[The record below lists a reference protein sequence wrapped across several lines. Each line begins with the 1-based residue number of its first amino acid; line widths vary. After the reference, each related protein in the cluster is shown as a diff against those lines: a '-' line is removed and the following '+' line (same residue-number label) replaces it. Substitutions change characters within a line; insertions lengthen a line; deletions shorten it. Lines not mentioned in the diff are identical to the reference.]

1 MRNSSVILID
11 MPWSLLEAP
20 SIQLGT
26 LKSVLQHANIR
37 SEVRPLN
44 LAFMHHVRV
53 ADALSPGEVPISP
66 HDYMDVA
73 DEYYH
78 LGLGDWIFACPPFRK
93 SSPQEDDR
101 YFDFFRSKGG
111 KEETVTKAQRMRAL
125 VPSFLERCVA
135 DILSTSPRIVGF
147 TTTFSQNVPALVLAK
162 LLKLR
167 DPSLKIIF
175 GGSNCD
181 GPMGDALHR
190 EFPWIDVVLRGEAEN
205 VLPQLVRD
213 VFAGKEI
220 QPQPGLCYRS
230 GGERIVIGLEGAE
243 VVSMDQVPTPNY
255 DEYFGALEE
264 NACRAEIM
272 PRVMIP
278 FESSRGCWWG
288 AKKHCTFCGLNDLT
302 IAFRSKR
309 PTIVIQELIDLSQ
322 KYGHLDFYGVDN
334 IIDMR
339 YFKELLPKLRQAGYD
354 FRLFYETKANL
365 KSEHLQMMREA
376 GVSGIQPGIESLS
389 TPILKLMEKGVTA
402 LQNMRLLKRCA
413 EFGIRPHWNF
423 IYGFPREPPEEYPR
437 MAEAIKSITHLTP
450 PQSLTP
456 LHLERFSPY
465 HQRPGSYGLKI
476 NAPTQAAYYHLIYP
490 TDEATLNDLA
500 YTFDYSYDDGR
511 DATIYVAPLRESI
524 EAWRRDYLEGSN
536 LSYRRGPGLL
546 LINDRRCGLGGCDY
560 SFQEREAKIY
570 LACDVGATPML
581 VWKGLLADGFS
592 DVTLED
598 VENFL
603 HEMVELRLMYEEGGC
618 YLSLAVAVNPG
629 MHNGRFEID
638 DVVSTNP
645 EVVHRQIELS
655 PG

>member
-1 MRNSSVILID
+1 MRNSAVILID

-26 LKSVLQHANIR
+26 LKSVLQYANIR
-37 SEVRPLN
+37 SEVRALN

-53 ADALSPGEVPISP
+53 EDAPLPGEAPLSP

-78 LGLGDWIFACPPFRK
+78 LGLGDWIFAVPPFRK
-93 SSPQEDDR
+93 SSQQEDDC

-111 KEETVTKAQRMRAL
+111 KEETVTKARRMRTL
-125 VPSFLERCVA
+125 VPSFLKGCVE
-135 DILSTSPRIVGF
+135 DILSTSPSIVGF

-167 DPSLKIIF
+167 DPSLKIVF

-190 EFPWIDVVLRGEAEN
+190 EFSWIDVVLRGEAEN

-213 VFAGKEI
+213 LFAGKEI

-230 GGERIVIGLEGAE
+230 GGERTVIGLEGAE

-255 DEYFGALEE
+255 DEYFDRLQE

-272 PRVMIP
+272 PQVMIP

-302 IAFRSKR
+302 IAFRSKK
-309 PTIVIQELIDLSQ
+309 PTTVVQELIDLSQ
-322 KYGHLDFYGVDN
+322 KYGHLDFYAVDN
-334 IIDMR
+334 IIDMH
-339 YFKELLPKLRQAGYD
+339 YFREVLPKIRDAEYD
-354 FRLFYETKANL
+354 FGLFYETKANL

-376 GVSGIQPGIESLS
+376 GVLGIQPGIESLS

-402 LQNMRLLKRCA
+402 LQNIRLLKRCA
-413 EFGIRPHWNF
+413 EFSISPHWNF
-423 IYGFPREPPEEYPR
+423 IYGFPREPPEEYLR
-437 MAEAIKSITHLTP
+437 MAETIKSLTHLSP

-465 HQRPGSYGLKI
+465 HQRPGAYGLKI
-476 NAPTQAAYYHLIYP
+476 KAPKQAAYYHLIYP
-490 TDEATLNDLA
+490 TDDATLNDLA

-511 DATIYVAPLRESI
+511 DPTIYVAPLKENI

-536 LSYRRGPGLL
+536 LSYRRGPGFLV
-546 LINDRRCGLGGCDY
+546 INDRRAGLGGYDY

-581 VWKGLLADGFS
+581 VWKGLLADGNS

-603 HEMVELRLMYEEGGC
+603 HEMVDLRLMYEEGGC
-618 YLSLAVAVNPG
+618 YLSLAVAANPG
-629 MHNGRFEID
+629 MYSGRFEID

-645 EVVHRQIELS
+645 EVVHRQVELS